1 MCENRCHTCDW
12 GNNPRN
18 ATAMLARRRVAHAA
32 RRGEARAYHHC
43 LLIDCYGAVC
53 TTTWSRSRVPASY
66 RASRSP
72 HLPLCSCTKNWPQ
85 CDCNSD
91 PCVPL
96 CRVCRHWSHCTGYPA
111 EVWEVPLPRGP
122 SRGRPVARA
131 AGRRAP
137 TAPGRGHVGHPQTAS
152 DLTLGILGIP

>member
-72 HLPLCSCTKNWPQ
+72 HLPLCSCTTGHNVIVTVIRV
-85 CDCNSD
+85 C
-91 PCVPL
+91 PCVVT
-96 CRVCRHWSHCTGYPA
+96 RVCRHWSHCTGYPA
-111 EVWEVPLPRGP
+111 EVWEVPLPAAAWAVPWPYRGP
-122 SRGRPVARA
+122 GGGA
-131 AGRRAP
+131 AGADRKFP
-137 TAPGRGHVGHPQTAS
+137 
-152 DLTLGILGIP
+152 L